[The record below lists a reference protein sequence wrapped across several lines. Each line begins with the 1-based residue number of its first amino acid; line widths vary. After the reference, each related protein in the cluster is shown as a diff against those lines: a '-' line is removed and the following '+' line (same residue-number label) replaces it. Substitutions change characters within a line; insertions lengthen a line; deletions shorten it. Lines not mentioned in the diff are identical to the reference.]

1 MKSKA
6 KRPPSGEIRQSQI
19 LSTFGPGAMVD
30 LPDYS
35 VLIGGLNH
43 WKGDRRRIYEDRL
56 LEELARFSVS
66 IALPCTPPCGR
77 TRPSGTAYRDNGV
90 YLPSLVCGA
99 GSKRLGRHPAGKNI
113 GRDL

>member
-35 VLIGGLNH
+35 VLIGGL
-43 WKGDRRRIYEDRL
+43 KPLERR
-56 LEELARFSVS
+56 S
-66 IALPCTPPCGR
+66 PT
-77 TRPSGTAYRDNGV
+77 
-90 YLPSLVCGA
+90 
-99 GSKRLGRHPAGKNI
+99 
-113 GRDL
+113 DL